1 LGELI
6 LINNSSIRT
15 TDLFSIAPSGVNA
28 SNQLLT
34 TAGNNIANVNT
45 EGFVRERTNFVSQ
58 LSGGVGQSTTERVL
72 NIFAQ
77 NQLRRDTTMQSEHEI
92 FYAKTSVLDNMF
104 ASESNSISSSMSR
117 FFAAVQTASDD
128 PTSMASRESVLIE
141 AQSMIGQ
148 IGTVTGFLRQKEEE
162 FNLELDI
169 NIDTINGLV
178 RSIADLNQAIVVTK
192 ANLKNDE
199 PGALL
204 NQRDQAIL
212 ELASLVSIETRE
224 SSNNSGA
231 VMVNLSAG
239 ESLVLQDGS
248 FKVFNVSNDADINAK
263 SLELKS
269 NGKPTTLSISETDL
283 GGAIG
288 GLFRFRDEVLQTSLR
303 ELGQIALA
311 ITETM
316 NTQNR
321 QGMDYDQQL
330 GSNIF
335 TLPDFIGLNYPD
347 NNNTNSIV
355 TGRIAEGAAADISSA
370 DYSVTIDN
378 VTAGAPPTLDI
389 TVSAINADGSA
400 VRDTDG
406 VAISQTY
413 TGIEAADGTFSSVIG
428 GLELEF
434 SSGSNYSTGD
444 QFLIQPT
451 KNTADVIE
459 LSITRPE
466 DLALAGPIRINA
478 GANNLGDA
486 ILTST
491 SVSNTIVDN
500 TLNDSKLSAFDGNG
514 DIHGPGNAPGG
525 TVGAP
530 AQILFTASDEYHVLD
545 SAGTVITVVSATS
558 DLTNLLAQAQSNGTG
573 PVWPTDFSALDDY
586 PGYDFSLQGIPK
598 AGDSFNIGFNTDG
611 LNDNRNGLLM
621 SDLQN
626 LTNLQTDNSGSG
638 ETVSFHEA
646 YGNIVTDVGQKTA
659 SADIALQAAVSLKS
673 SSEDWFLSVSGVS
686 LDEEAAN
693 LIRYQQ
699 SYQAAAR
706 LLSTAQ
712 DLFNTIL
719 SVVS

>member
-1 LGELI
+1 

-15 TDLFSIAPSGVNA
+15 TDLFSIATSGVNA

-58 LSGGVGQSTTERVL
+58 LAGGVGQSTTERVL
-72 NIFAQ
+72 NVFAQ
-77 NQLRRDTTMQSEHEI
+77 NQLRRDTTMQSEHEA
-92 FYAKTSVLDNMF
+92 FYNKTSVLDNMF
-104 ASESNSISSSMSR
+104 ASESNSIASSMSR

-128 PTSMASRESVLIE
+128 PTGIASRQSVLIE

-162 FNLELDI
+162 FNLELDT
-169 NIDTINGLV
+169 NIDKVNGLIH
-178 RSIADLNQAIVVTK
+178 SISDLNQAIVISK
-192 ANLKNDE
+192 ANLRNDE

-224 SSNNSGA
+224 SSNNNGA

-239 ESLVLQDGS
+239 ESLVMQDGS
-248 FKVFNVSNDADINAK
+248 FKVFDISNDADLNSK
-263 SLELKS
+263 SLRLTS
-269 NGKPTTLSISETDL
+269 NGKPTTLSIAETDL
-283 GGAIG
+283 GGSIG
-288 GLFRFRDEVLQTSLR
+288 GLFRFRDEVLETSRR

-335 TLPDFIGLNYPD
+335 KLPDFIGLNYPD
-347 NNNTNSIV
+347 NSNTNSLV
-355 TGRIAEGAAADISSA
+355 SGRIAAGAAADITSA
-370 DYSVTIDN
+370 DYAITIDS

-389 TVSAINADGSA
+389 RVSALNADGSA
-400 VRDTDG
+400 VTDTDG
-406 VAISQTY
+406 VPISQTY
-413 TGIEAADGTFSSVIG
+413 TGIEAADGTFTSVIG

-451 KNTADVIE
+451 KNSADLIE
-459 LSITRPE
+459 VAIIRPE
-466 DLALAGPIRINA
+466 DLALSGPIRIDA
-478 GANNLGDA
+478 GTHNLGDT

-491 SVSNTIVDN
+491 TVSNTHVDN
-500 TLNDSKLSAFDGNG
+500 TLSDSRVSAFDGNG
-514 DIHGPGNAPGG
+514 GIHGPGDAPGG
-525 TVGAP
+525 TLGAP
-530 AQILFTASDEYHVLD
+530 AQIVFTATDEYQVLD
-545 SAGTVITVVSATS
+545 SAGSVITVVSGTS
-558 DLTNLLAQAQSNGTG
+558 DLSNLLAQAQSDGVG
-573 PVWPTDFSALDDY
+573 PAWPTDFSTLDDY

-598 AGDSFNIGFNTDG
+598 AGDSFTIGFNTDG
-611 LNDNRNGLLM
+611 VNDNRNGLLM
-621 SDLQN
+621 ADLQN
-626 LTNLQTDNSGSG
+626 LTNLQIDNSGSG
-638 ETVSFHEA
+638 ESVSFHEA
-646 YGNIVTDVGQKTA
+646 YANIVSDVGQKTA
-659 SADIALQAAVSLKS
+659 SADIALQAAEALKS

-693 LIRYQQ
+693 LIKYQQ